1 MRKRVLHEPRGAV
14 KLNPSLRCDSRF
26 TFPLEPAGVK
36 QTSIYHSCETGRLCD
51 NGKPGI
57 VRKGKAMALIQ
68 SDTKEGKPE
77 S

>member
-26 TFPLEPAGVK
+26 PFPLEPAGVK
-36 QTSIYHSCETGRLCD
+36 QTSI
-51 NGKPGI
+51 
-57 VRKGKAMALIQ
+57 VRKGKPMALIQ
-68 SDTKEGKPE
+68 SDTKEGRPE

>member
-36 QTSIYHSCETGRLCD
+36 QTSIVRE
-51 NGKPGI
+51 GKP
-57 VRKGKAMALIQ
+57 MALIQ